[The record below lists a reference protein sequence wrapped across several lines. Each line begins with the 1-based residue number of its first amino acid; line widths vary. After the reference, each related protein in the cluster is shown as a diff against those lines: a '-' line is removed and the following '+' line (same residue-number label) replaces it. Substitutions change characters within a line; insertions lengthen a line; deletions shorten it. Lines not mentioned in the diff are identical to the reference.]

1 MNSSKTVIVSSKKV
15 ERMKRIERYRQLAK
29 ISHSG
34 AITRRYFAT
43 NAFDGTL
50 TIVGLIL
57 GSYFTLILNPIT
69 VVRAGIGA
77 CIAMMF
83 SGFAGTYFAE
93 RLIQREQLQELEK
106 AMLRKLDKTLPN
118 RASRFVII
126 SSAIVDGVAPLITG
140 LICLIPIIAAT
151 FGIITW
157 DQAVLMSLLF
167 GLIILFILGFYIGKV
182 ARMNPWFQ
190 GFQTFFMGI
199 GTAFAIIIVQIA
211 I

>member
-1 MNSSKTVIVSSKKV
+1 M
-15 ERMKRIERYRQLAK
+15 ERVERYRQLAK

-50 TIVGLIL
+50 TIIGLIL
-57 GSYFTLILNPIT
+57 GSYFALVLNPII

-93 RLIQREQLQELEK
+93 RLIQHEQLLELEK
-106 AMLRKLDKTLPN
+106 AMLRKLDKTLPKT
-118 RASRFVII
+118 ASHFAII
-126 SSAIVDGVAPLITG
+126 SAALVDGVAPLITG
-140 LICLIPIIAAT
+140 LLCLIPIIAAT
-151 FGIITW
+151 FGLVVW
-157 DQAVLMSLLF
+157 NLAVLMATVT
-167 GLIILFILGFYIGKV
+167 GLIVLFFLGFYIGRV
-182 ARMNPWFQ
+182 AGMNPWTQ
-190 GFQTFFMGI
+190 GIQTFITGM
-199 GTAFAIIIVQIA
+199 GTAIAIILVQLI